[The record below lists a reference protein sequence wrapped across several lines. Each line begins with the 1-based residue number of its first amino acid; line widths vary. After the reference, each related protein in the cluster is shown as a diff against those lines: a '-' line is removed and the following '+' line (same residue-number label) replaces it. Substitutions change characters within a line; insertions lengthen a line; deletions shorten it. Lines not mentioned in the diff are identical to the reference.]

1 MSTAEREVWLGADRR
16 SVPTGRSR
24 GLRLALAPETAAGG
38 GFTVERISRRG
49 RTVVRPVG
57 ELDLSTAAQLE
68 RCVDEAFAVG
78 SDEVILDLEHLHF
91 CDAAGL
97 HLFLRVRQRA
107 VRHGSRLW
115 LERPTRTVRRVLE
128 ISELGWLV
136 DEAGAGDAPDR
147 AAGA

>member
-16 SVPTGRSR
+16 AVPTGRSR
-24 GLRLALAPETAAGG
+24 GLRLALAPDPPPGG
-38 GFTVERISRRG
+38 GFAVAVTSGRT

-57 ELDLSTAAQLE
+57 ELDLSTADQLE
-68 RCVDEAFAVG
+68 SSLDDVLRTG
-78 SDEVILDLEHLHF
+78 TSEVVLDLRHLQF

-97 HLFLRVRQRA
+97 HVFLRVRRRA
-107 VRHGSRLW
+107 QHHGTRLW

-136 DEAGAGDAPDR
+136 DDEASLDGA
-147 AAGA
+147 